1 MKKTIITLMALAGVA
16 MAEPFGVEASALNG
30 TYGAVVGPSAMPADT
45 ESNCLVATQVISATS
60 TYLELATTLEQKDT
74 WYLSSSRNGNLGGYS
89 PNVNGVTLVAGGPA
103 AAGPSA
109 VAAIKFDVAANIL
122 QECGET
128 FALTFDIQKITN
140 VGNNNVNHSYTFS
153 LLSADYRVDSLTYHA
168 MEGDNI
174 VNVVPSVGTSTVEL
188 TFNAEQLSAL
198 KASGT
203 DQTLVLVAATTETA
217 GNRGILMNNFM
228 FIPEPSTATLS
239 LLALAGLAARRRRK

>member
-30 TYGAVVGPSAMPADT
+30 TYGAVVGPNSMPGDT

-60 TYLELATTLEQKDT
+60 TYLELATTLGQKDT
-74 WYLSSSRNGNLGGYS
+74 WYLSSSRNTNLGGYS
-89 PNVNGVTLVAGGPA
+89 PNVNGVTLVAGGPGNT
-103 AAGPSA
+103 GPSA

-140 VGNNNVNHSYTFS
+140 VGNNNKNHSYTFS

-168 MEGDNI
+168 LEG
-174 VNVVPSVGTSTVEL
+174 NVVPSVGTSTVEL
-188 TFNAEQLSAL
+188 TFNADQLSAL

>member
-30 TYGAVVGPSAMPADT
+30 TYGAVVGPSYMPADT
-45 ESNCLVATQVISATS
+45 ESNCLIATQVISATS

-74 WYLSSSRNGNLGGYS
+74 WYLSSARNTNLGGYS
-89 PNVNGVTLVAGGPA
+89 PNVNGVTLVAGGPGA
-103 AAGPSA
+103 NAHSA

-140 VGNNNVNHSYTFS
+140 VGNDNVNHSYTFS

-168 MEGDNI
+168 LVG
-174 VNVVPSVGTSTVEL
+174 NVVPSVGTSTVEL

-203 DQTLVLVAATTETA
+203 DQTLVLVAATTETT